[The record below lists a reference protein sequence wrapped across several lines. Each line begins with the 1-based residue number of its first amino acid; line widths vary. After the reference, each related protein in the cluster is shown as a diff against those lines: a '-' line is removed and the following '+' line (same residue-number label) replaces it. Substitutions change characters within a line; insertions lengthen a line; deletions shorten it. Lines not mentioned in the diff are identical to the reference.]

1 MFEVGSN
8 IFIGN
13 EICERPK
20 PLMRLMA
27 NDFITYARTPFYFS
41 IISLL
46 LQINPPSGWYSKP
59 YKISAFLSE
68 NLYSVF
74 RNSSVKYLGGGAVIS

>member
-8 IFIGN
+8 ILIGN

-27 NDFITYARTPFYFS
+27 NDFTTYARTPFYFS

-46 LQINPPSGWYSKP
+46 LQINPPSG
-59 YKISAFLSE
+59 
-68 NLYSVF
+68 
-74 RNSSVKYLGGGAVIS
+74 